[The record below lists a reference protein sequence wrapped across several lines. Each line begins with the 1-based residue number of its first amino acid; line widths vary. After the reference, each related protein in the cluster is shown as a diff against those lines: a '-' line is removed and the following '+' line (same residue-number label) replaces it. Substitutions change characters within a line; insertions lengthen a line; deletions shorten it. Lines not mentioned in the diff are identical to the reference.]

1 VNLIH
6 HEERVAEINVDVDVD
21 VAVSAFRFRARKPA
35 LKLRPDEVAEYS
47 GGLLR

>member
-6 HEERVAEINVDVDVD
+6 HEERVAKINVDVDVD

-35 LKLRPDEVAEYS
+35 LLYVHH
-47 GGLLR
+47 